1 MSRNAVPDD
10 ITARSWCAVK
20 ALETAGDTPK
30 EIIDTPRLFPTSPKE
45 IFSQFLASLDFF
57 SIFAVSMYE
66 EARYVASLDSE
77 EEELKEFHA
86 NYEESIRKG
95 FCCRRKDNVTL
106 KKITA
111 NGS

>member
-1 MSRNAVPDD
+1 MSTDNMHQLSLMKMKFIEQIVA
-10 ITARSWCAVK
+10 
-20 ALETAGDTPK
+20 E
-30 EIIDTPRLFPTSPKE
+30 
-45 IFSQFLASLDFF
+45 QSLDTLH
-57 SIFAVSMYE
+57 AWYNMYE
-66 EARYVASLDSE
+66 EAKYVASLDSE

>member
-1 MSRNAVPDD
+1 
-10 ITARSWCAVK
+10 
-20 ALETAGDTPK
+20 
-30 EIIDTPRLFPTSPKE
+30 
-45 IFSQFLASLDFF
+45 
-57 SIFAVSMYE
+57 MYE